1 MVTPF
6 QVKNILVGA
15 GHMYLNPTNSTAF
28 DSSQFTDVGFT
39 VDGVEISLEPDIIDV
54 MVDQLG
60 DAAKVIHNTTKVMLK
75 TTLAEATLENL
86 AVAWG
91 YAGTTSV
98 TANNQIFAAN
108 ITGDGLTTDKVFNWA
123 AFPSSEALEKSAR
136 FQGHNPQGFPRTY
149 TCTRV
154 VQVNAS
160 AHSYKR
166 GAATLY
172 PCEFRILPNSANTGF
187 EYGTIVDSWSAFA

>member
-28 DSSQFTDVGFT
+28 NPSMFTDVGFT

-60 DAAKVIHNTTKVMLK
+60 DAAKLIHNTTKVMLK
-75 TTLAEATLENL
+75 TTLAESTLENL
-86 AVAWG
+86 AVQWG

-98 TANNQIFAAN
+98 TSNNITFAAN
-108 ITGDGLTTDKVFNWA
+108 ISGDGLTNDKVFNWS
-123 AFPSSEALEKSAR
+123 AFASAEALEKSAQ

-149 TCTRV
+149 VCTRV
-154 VQVNAS
+154 VQVNAA

-166 GAATLY
+166 GAATLF
-172 PCEFRILPNSANTGF
+172 PVEFRILPNSANTGY
-187 EYGTIVDSWSAFA
+187 EYGTITDSWSAYG